1 MSTTTDKQQTEVELK
16 RAQLIKAATANM
28 AKLDD
33 ELLRTIIAFTDHAV
47 IDEKRELAMTVTSD
61 QGVQLFNT
69 KMTSKSGDTLN
80 NENLITPLA
89 GEPFVAQDSILQ
101 FRMSNLA
108 RANQDDAEQSAFLS
122 KLDARLTEHAYKV
135 AEIDH
140 MVVIQQINLALLK
153 TAQVLIAADSYTNI
167 SVRQQYTTP
176 NVSTAVFPEADF
188 ETVAT
193 SADMLAAHHM
203 NSPSVVIVVAST
215 ANFMTAHARAVNN
228 AVASQSDRINMDT
241 IYSAAQDFAE
251 QLATWKFPDIKRQCD
266 RARIF
271 VVAPLEVAMPLA
283 RDPQQK
289 AEALALYNV
298 TVRQLLHEK
307 VHNKIELAFEI
318 LFIEGTWWLSPDQV
332 NLRTHQLPLLV
343 VRIQERIRQGFMA
356 DLPPVIDSPQAATT
370 LYYLGH
376 WAYLRIAH
384 STMTTDEKIV
394 AMRLLTQS
402 ENRTVRDFPYNRRC
416 KALDDYQL
424 PTQCTALTAHNK
436 GMQDAADELELP
448 TPPTIAETRPSFTIP
463 AKHVQPRGAFAQALQ
478 ALAIRL
484 YQALPETAFTL
495 IMNSSAAQI
504 IADTMVPP
512 HDNTPFEEIYNAAT
526 HWIVFDHQ
534 VASRTMEARAKT
546 SKATSQATA
555 TPVCDTHFADIT
567 LRDMVM
573 LTILF
578 PENFSEGPDTFWK
591 NTLDITSDEWITYF
605 SFLDL
610 KTIKYIAHGNTR
622 LSTIKEKKKASRQR
636 LLAWMRDVVRQAGG
650 GICQAQLEYETGLHL
665 THLESAVTC
674 ETLTVILGRQSHSP
688 MAMPAAYREGDRNIF
703 YFITHLTG
711 TSFSHRGTGISTVHR
726 HARRTWQNGRDD
738 SCNAETETQ
747 KAIGPMTL
755 MYGSLEK
762 AAEIARKSYT
772 TSKVKSRTQSLPRR
786 AVIPSTTMTRT
797 INNDTQSTGTDIE
810 DSENEGSRRVAT
822 TTAGVLQT
830 STSTQPIAQAQ
841 EPRRKRGR
849 QPRPEPDTPQ
859 QSTQPDSPI
868 RKRSHVQESTT
879 PAPQQLADTASTT
892 SEEMSMDVESVS
904 TTDDDTLAVM
914 DVPVTVQPPQPTLQ
928 ITTTRARPDQRV
940 SEIVEMF
947 NPLTST
953 TPITLGEGEFGP
965 YVTGNETDVAAARA
979 KMWRELMENASQDDD
994 DQEEETLAET
1004 IDTRDVGDERVH
1016 TITMPEPKQLEFIT
1030 GKHPWVVQTKRHMLR
1045 VLDKTG
1051 LLKEGTQ
1058 EERRAHVASFVD
1070 KVRGSTLSRICLGC
1084 ATTLH
1089 ESVPVCVCRAIEGLT
1104 GYIHLRC
1111 FEDQT
1116 TALIRSIMQKPQS
1129 FSAQNEKVLTMM
1141 NTASWKRIFGAPMRF
1156 VGLDLEMW
1164 VCQVSLRNTDAINR
1178 ITDLMEGNS
1187 SGKAFMNLPV
1197 CVEVGI
1203 AVAADGGVGARELFN
1218 KRYRIPTERTHAQLV
1233 HPAAHSLLKKILKL
1247 IDAMIFAKK
1256 SDEYEQQLRAE
1267 RYKLISAW
1275 VTVKDYRHGKN
1286 YVKESN
1292 LKACYEYL
1300 DSGYLDTL
1308 WAEELRDNNDPT
1320 YGSLVKTKEDG
1331 TGLSIVQ
1338 VEDRKS
1344 TCAFFA
1350 RDEII
1355 QKIEELPSSVIC
1367 LFSGENDLDCVST
1380 SLHSKHAIFDGTLC
1394 PQYRHVISNDEDFR
1408 TYGMDLAVNPSSLLD
1423 LRSIP
1428 NDNLFSSWVKIVK
1441 PSMDEIRVMEKG
1453 AHGAYND
1460 AVMTYQ
1466 LCEKLYEYRIRHGEV
1481 FDLLAP
1487 LDIDRDMY
1495 NKIMKCA
1502 FDRETGG
1509 PVGVKKR
1516 GEQGKKIRQHLK
1528 HNDFHATLCY
1538 HAREPNQNKGNR
1550 PASPV
1555 M

>member
-1 MSTTTDKQQTEVELK
+1 
-16 RAQLIKAATANM
+16 
-28 AKLDD
+28 
-33 ELLRTIIAFTDHAV
+33 
-47 IDEKRELAMTVTSD
+47 MTVTSD
-61 QGVQLFNT
+61 QGVQLFST
-69 KMTSKSGDTLN
+69 RMTCKSGDTLSN
-80 NENLITPLA
+80 DNLITPLA

-108 RANQDDAEQSAFLS
+108 RANQNDDDQAAFLRR
-122 KLDARLTEHAYKV
+122 LDTQLADHDYKV
-135 AEIDH
+135 TQIDH
-140 MVVIQQINLALLK
+140 MIVIQQINLERLK
-153 TAQVLIAADSYTNI
+153 TAQILIAADSYTNI

-193 SADMLAAHHM
+193 SADMLAAHYT

-215 ANFMTAHARAVNN
+215 ANFLTAHARAVDN
-228 AVASQSDRINMDT
+228 ANATRSEKIDMAT
-241 IYSAAQDFAE
+241 IYSAAQDFADL
-251 QLATWKFPDIKRQCD
+251 LATWKFPDIKRQCD

-271 VVAPLEVAMPLA
+271 VLAPLEVAMPLA

-298 TVRQLLHEK
+298 TVRKAMYEK

-318 LFIEGTWWLSPDQV
+318 LFVEGTWWLSPDQV

-343 VRIQERIRQGFMA
+343 VRIQERIQQGFMA
-356 DLPPVIDSPQAATT
+356 DLPPMIDSPQAATT

-384 STMTTDEKIV
+384 SNMTTDEKIV

-402 ENRTVRDFPYNRRC
+402 ENQTVRDFPYNRRC

-436 GMQDAADELELP
+436 GMQDAANELELP
-448 TPPTIAETRPSFTIP
+448 TAPTIAETRPSFTIP
-463 AKHVQPRGAFAQALQ
+463 TTHVQPKGTFARALQ

-484 YQALPETAFTL
+484 YQTLPETIFTT
-495 IMNSSAAQI
+495 IMNSSATQI
-504 IADTMVPP
+504 ITDTMIPP
-512 HDNTPFEEIYNAAT
+512 YDNIPFEEIYSAAT
-526 HWIVFDHQ
+526 HWIVFDHK

-546 SKATSQATA
+546 SKAASQATA

-573 LTILF
+573 LTIMF
-578 PENFSEGPDTFWK
+578 PETFSEGPDAFWK
-591 NTLDITSDEWITYF
+591 DTLRITPEEWITYF

-622 LSTIKEKKKASRQR
+622 LSTIKEKKKESRQR
-636 LLAWMRDVVRQAGG
+636 LLAWVRDVVRQTGG
-650 GICQAQLEYETGLHL
+650 GICQAQLEYETGLHI
-665 THLESAVTC
+665 THLESAITC

-688 MAMPAAYREGDRNIF
+688 MAMPAAYREGDKNVF

-711 TSFSHRGTGISTVHR
+711 TPFSHRGTGISTVYR

-738 SCNAETETQ
+738 SCNAETETR

-762 AAEIARKSYT
+762 AEEAARKSYT
-772 TSKVKSRTQSLPRR
+772 TSKVKTRAPSLSRR
-786 AVIPSTTMTRT
+786 AVTPLMAVTRT
-797 INNDTQSTGTDIE
+797 INQDVSPTDTNVE
-810 DSENEGSRRVAT
+810 DSQNEESRHTAT
-822 TTAGVLQT
+822 TTTGVLGT
-830 STSTQPIAQAQ
+830 SANTQPTVQAQ
-841 EPRRKRGR
+841 PPRRKRSR
-849 QPRPEPDTPQ
+849 QSRREPEIPQ
-859 QSTQPDSPI
+859 QLNQPDSPI
-868 RKRSHVQESTT
+868 RKKTHTEDTT
-879 PAPQQLADTASTT
+879 IPALQQPVDTASTT
-892 SEEMSMDVESVS
+892 SEDISMDVEIVS
-904 TTDDDTLAVM
+904 TTDDDTRETP
-914 DVPVTVQPPQPTLQ
+914 DTPVIVQPPHLTLQ
-928 ITTTRARPDQRV
+928 ITTSRAQPDQRV

-947 NPLTST
+947 NPPTI
-953 TPITLGEGEFGP
+953 PFTLGEGEFGP
-965 YVTGNETDVAAARA
+965 VVTENESDIAADRV
-979 KMWRELMENASQDDD
+979 KMWKEIMESACQDDD
-994 DQEEETLAET
+994 DQEEETLAEI
-1004 IDTRDVGDERVH
+1004 IDTQDEGDAKVH
-1016 TITMPEPKQLEFIT
+1016 TITMPKLQQLEFIT
-1030 GKHPWVVQTKRHMLR
+1030 GKHPWVVHTKRHMLR
-1045 VLDKTG
+1045 VLNRVG

-1089 ESVPVCVCRAIEGLT
+1089 DSARVCVCRAIEGLT
-1104 GYIHLRC
+1104 GYMHLRC
-1111 FEDQT
+1111 FQDQT
-1116 TALIRSIMQKPQS
+1116 TALIRSVMQKPQS

-1141 NTASWKRIFGAPMRF
+1141 NTASWKRIFGPPMRF
-1156 VGLDLEMW
+1156 IGLDLEMW
-1164 VCQVSLRNTDAINR
+1164 VCQVAFRSTDAINC
-1178 ITDLMEGNS
+1178 IANLIEGNS
-1187 SGKAFMNLPV
+1187 TGAFLNLPV

-1203 AVAADGGVGARELFN
+1203 AMAAEKGVGARELFN
-1218 KRYRIPTERTHAQLV
+1218 KRYRIPTEKSHAQLV

-1247 IDAMIFAKK
+1247 IDAMIFVAKSAERK
-1256 SDEYEQQLRAE
+1256 EQLREE
-1267 RYKLISAW
+1267 RFTIINAW
-1275 VTVKDYRHGKN
+1275 LNVKSWKDGKN
-1286 YVKESN
+1286 YVNKPGV
-1292 LKACYEYL
+1292 KADYEYL
-1300 DSGYLDTL
+1300 DHGYLETL
-1308 WAEELRDNNDPT
+1308 WAKEVIDNNDPT

-1338 VEDRKS
+1338 VEDRRA

-1350 RDEII
+1350 RSEII
-1355 QKIEELPSSVIC
+1355 QKIEELPASVIC

-1380 SLHSKHAIFDGTLC
+1380 SLDPKHVIFDGTLC
-1394 PQYRHVISNDEDFR
+1394 PQYRHVISNDADFR
-1408 TYGMDLAVNPSSLLD
+1408 TYGMDLAISPSSLLD
-1423 LRSIP
+1423 LRQVP
-1428 NDNLFSSWVKIVK
+1428 NDTLFSSWVKIVR
-1441 PSMDEIRVMEKG
+1441 PSMEEITKMEKG
-1453 AHGAYND
+1453 AHGAFND

-1466 LCEKLYEYRIRHGEV
+1466 LCEQLYEYRIRHGDV

-1495 NKIMKCA
+1495 NKIMQRA
-1502 FDRETGG
+1502 FDQQTGG

-1516 GEQGKKIRQHLK
+1516 GEEGKKIRQYLK
-1528 HNDFHATLCY
+1528 HEEFHSTLCL
-1538 HAREPNQNKGNR
+1538 HARRPNDTKGNR